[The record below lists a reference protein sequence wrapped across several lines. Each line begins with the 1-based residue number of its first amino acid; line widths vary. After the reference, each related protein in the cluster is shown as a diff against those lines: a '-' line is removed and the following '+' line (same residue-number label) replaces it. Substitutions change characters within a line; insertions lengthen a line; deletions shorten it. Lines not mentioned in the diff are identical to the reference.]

1 MAARTEACTVI
12 RIVSDCSPV
21 AIVMTGWRDRCG
33 AIALARRTR
42 ASGVTPSER
51 ARICASG
58 DFGFDTGRRRPCT
71 ATRASSISRAEMPS
85 ARSRLSPSVS

>member
-1 MAARTEACTVI
+1 MRD
-12 RIVSDCSPV
+12 VSDCSPL
-21 AIVMTGWRDRCG
+21 AIVITGCRDSSG
-33 AIALARRTR
+33 ATAFAIRTR
-42 ASGVTPSER
+42 ASGVRPSDR
-51 ARICASG
+51 ARIRASG